1 MNPDDVVARSFATV
15 REMLRD
21 RGHEAPELADVD
33 IHDLATSKPIFLIDA
48 GGVRIIYNLNVKFRM
63 ADVRKLLDDFSPAT
77 EGGGTVILVTR
88 DKISSTN
95 VKQLADFE
103 GITVD
108 AFDVTELVFNISKHT
123 LVPLHE
129 PIRDPADIKAVVDTY
144 RLKSIHQLP
153 LIQRTDAM
161 ARYLGLRPGQLV
173 KITRSSPTSG
183 EYVLYRCCV

>member
-1 MNPDDVVARSFATV
+1 MNPDNVVARSFATV

-21 RGHEAPELADVD
+21 RGHDCPELADVD
-33 IHDLATSKPIFLIDA
+33 IHDLATSKPIFSIDA
-48 GGVRIIYNLNVKFRM
+48 GGIRIIYNLNIKFRM
-63 ADVRKLLDDFSPAT
+63 ADVRKLLDDFGSK
-77 EGGGTVILVTR
+77 GGTVILVSR

-95 VKQLADFE
+95 LKQLADFE
-103 GITVD
+103 GVTVD

-123 LVPLHE
+123 LVPLHQ